1 MQNTLHKKTKL
12 LLLLLFPLWGLGGY
26 SQNYQWD
33 WAVSGGG
40 TYGTLGFDNDSQQIY
55 DIKVGS
61 DNNYYFIATIKNG
74 TPQLNG
80 QPVMVYS
87 PNNSIAGGRNDI
99 FLFSTTNTGTIRWS
113 QAIGGGADNIAYNL
127 VLDSNN
133 NVYIGAFLRCYAN
146 DPIHFSA
153 SETITAVYQTNYLVK
168 YDSNGVFQ
176 TKKALQGT
184 VANVNL
190 GVGQL
195 FDLVIDSQDQLHFV
209 VGLQKG
215 THLDGNVTVPNNITT
230 YQYFVV
236 KYDANLD
243 YISSILLPIAD
254 GTGFPGVGP
263 GQRFAY
269 DENLNRYYMA
279 GMRSYNITAAL
290 TPLTYGGKPF
300 SERAYIL
307 AINGSNGTEVWRR
320 EVYSQYLNG
329 EPAVHN
335 FSSLVI
341 DSNSDVYV
349 GGQIWRMLNEQNLKI
364 YDSYNPA
371 TTTYTFTPTP
381 HTNLP
386 TVIKF
391 NSSGMVQWVKTPTAF
406 APNFTSNVI
415 NTHSK
420 GLAING
426 NEIAFGSSESY
437 FIWDSFSKNNPQF
450 YQPDPTLLR
459 FNKQTGTTLGMHDI
473 KGEAGTPSY
482 MRAVA
487 VDNNGNYVV
496 GGGFSGQLFTNAGG
510 NVSTIT
516 CSGYHNFFVAKLTNP
531 LSNEEFNN
539 LNVNVYPNPTT
550 DIVNIE
556 TAETLQNYEVY
567 NVLGQQ
573 IQKGNFNG
581 NTQINLHGATA
592 GTYFI
597 KVTTTQGSTATVKVV
612 KK

>member
-1 MQNTLHKKTKL
+1 
-12 LLLLLFPLWGLGGY
+12 
-26 SQNYQWD
+26 
-33 WAVSGGG
+33 
-40 TYGTLGFDNDSQQIY
+40 
-55 DIKVGS
+55 
-61 DNNYYFIATIKNG
+61 
-74 TPQLNG
+74 
-80 QPVMVYS
+80 
-87 PNNSIAGGRNDI
+87 
-99 FLFSTTNTGTIRWS
+99 
-113 QAIGGGADNIAYNL
+113 
-127 VLDSNN
+127 
-133 NVYIGAFLRCYAN
+133 
-146 DPIHFSA
+146 
-153 SETITAVYQTNYLVK
+153 
-168 YDSNGVFQ
+168 
-176 TKKALQGT
+176 
-184 VANVNL
+184 
-190 GVGQL
+190 
-195 FDLVIDSQDQLHFV
+195 
-209 VGLQKG
+209 
-215 THLDGNVTVPNNITT
+215 
-230 YQYFVV
+230 
-236 KYDANLD
+236 
-243 YISSILLPIAD
+243 
-254 GTGFPGVGP
+254 
-263 GQRFAY
+263 
-269 DENLNRYYMA
+269 
-279 GMRSYNITAAL
+279 
-290 TPLTYGGKPF
+290 
-300 SERAYIL
+300 
-307 AINGSNGTEVWRR
+307 
-320 EVYSQYLNG
+320 
-329 EPAVHN
+329 
-335 FSSLVI
+335 I

-349 GGQIWRMLNEQNLKI
+349 GGQIWRMPNEQNLKI
-364 YDSYNPA
+364 YDPYNPT

-406 APNFTSNVI
+406 APNFTTNVI

-459 FNKQTGTTLGMHDI
+459 FDKQTGITLGMHDI
-473 KGEAGTPSY
+473 KGDAGVPSY

-531 LSNEEFNN
+531 LSTDKFNK

-556 TAETLQNYEVY
+556 TQETLESYTVY
-567 NVLGQQ
+567 NIAGQQ
-573 IQKGNFNG
+573 VQKGLFNS
-581 NTQINLHGATA
+581 NNQINLHGAAA

>member
-1 MQNTLHKKTKL
+1 
-12 LLLLLFPLWGLGGY
+12 
-26 SQNYQWD
+26 
-33 WAVSGGG
+33 
-40 TYGTLGFDNDSQQIY
+40 
-55 DIKVGS
+55 
-61 DNNYYFIATIKNG
+61 
-74 TPQLNG
+74 
-80 QPVMVYS
+80 
-87 PNNSIAGGRNDI
+87 NSVAGGRNDI

-113 QAIGGGADNIAYNL
+113 QAIGGGADNRAYNL

-133 NVYIGAFLRCYAN
+133 NVYIGAFLRSDAN
-146 DPIHFSA
+146 NNPIHFSA
-153 SETITAVYQTNYLVK
+153 SETITAAYQTNYLVK

-184 VANVNL
+184 VANGNL

-195 FDLVIDSQDQLHFV
+195 FDLVIDSQDRLHFV

-215 THLDGNVTVPNNITT
+215 THLDGNVTVPNNITI
-230 YQYFVV
+230 YQYFIV
-236 KYDANLD
+236 KYDTNLD

-254 GTGFPGVGP
+254 GTGFPGVGY

-269 DENLNRYYMA
+269 DENLNRYYLA
-279 GMRSYNITAAL
+279 GMRSYNSTASL
-290 TPLTYGGKPF
+290 TPLTYGGKSF

-329 EPAVHN
+329 EPAVHD
-335 FSSLVI
+335 FRSLVI

-349 GGQIWRMLNEQNLKI
+349 GGQIWRDLNEQNLKI
-364 YDSYNPA
+364 YDPYNPA

-381 HTNLP
+381 YGNLP

-391 NSSGMVQWVKTPTAF
+391 NSNGTVQWLKTPTAF
-406 APNFTSNVI
+406 APNYST
-415 NTHSK
+415 NTGLNSK
-420 GLAING
+420 GLALNG
-426 NEIAFGSSESY
+426 NEIAFGSGETY

-459 FNKQTGTTLGMHDI
+459 FDKQTGTTLGMHDI
-473 KGEAGTPSY
+473 KGVAGTPSY

-496 GGGFSGQLFTNAGG
+496 GGGFSDQLFTNAGG
-510 NVSTIT
+510 NVPTIT

-531 LSNEEFNN
+531 LSTDKFNK

-556 TAETLQNYEVY
+556 TQETLFNYVVYDINGREIQN
-567 NVLGQQ
+567 GM
-573 IQKGNFNG
+573 
-581 NTQINLHGATA
+581 
-592 GTYFI
+592 
-597 KVTTTQGSTATVKVV
+597 
-612 KK
+612 